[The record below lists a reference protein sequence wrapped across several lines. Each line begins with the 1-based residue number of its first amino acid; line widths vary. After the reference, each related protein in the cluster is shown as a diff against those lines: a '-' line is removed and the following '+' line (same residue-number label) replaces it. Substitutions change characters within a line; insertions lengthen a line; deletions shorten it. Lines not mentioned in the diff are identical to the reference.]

1 MADAEK
7 KKDEKAPPA
16 AAPAAEAPAKKK
28 PPVKVIGIVAGL
40 MVAEAAGVYL
50 FVGMTNGHAKSAEAK
65 VEGAEE
71 KAAQE
76 AEEIDLVDD
85 KFQNMQTGH
94 VWVWDVSIALKAKHK
109 NVEFINGQLSKR
121 SAEISEGIAQIIRR
135 AQHSQL
141 LEPELTTINR
151 QVTAY
156 LDTIIKPD
164 ETTGASRIERV
175 LIPKC
180 KGLQID

>member
-1 MADAEK
+1 MAEADK
-7 KKDEKAPPA
+7 KKDEKTPAPA
-16 AAPAAEAPAKKK
+16 AAESAKKK
-28 PPVKVIGIVAGL
+28 PPIKLIGIMAGL
-40 MVAEAAGVYL
+40 MAIEAAGVYL
-50 FVGMTNGHAKSAEAK
+50 FVGMTGGNAKSAEAK
-65 VEGAEE
+65 VEGADE

-76 AEEIDLVDD
+76 SVEIELVDD

-94 VWVWDVSIALKAKHK
+94 VWVWDIAIALKAKHR
-109 NVEFINGQLSKR
+109 NEAAISEQLEKR
-121 SAEISEGIAQIIRR
+121 SAEIREGIAQIIRR

-141 LEPELTTINR
+141 IEPDLMTINR
-151 QVTAY
+151 QVAAY

-164 ETTGASRIERV
+164 ETSGSSRIERV

>member
-1 MADAEK
+1 MAAAEK
-7 KKDEKAPPA
+7 KKDEKAPA
-16 AAPAAEAPAKKK
+16 AAASEAPAKSK
-28 PPVKVIGIVAGL
+28 PPIKLIGIVAGL
-40 MVAEAAGVYL
+40 MAIEAAGVYL
-50 FVGMTNGHAKSAEAK
+50 FVGMTGGHAKSAEAK
-65 VEGAEE
+65 IEGAEE

-76 AEEIDLVDD
+76 SVEIELVDD

-94 VWVWDVSIALKAKHK
+94 VWVWDIAIALKAKRRNEK
-109 NVEFINGQLSKR
+109 AINEQLEKR

-141 LEPELTTINR
+141 IEPELTTINR
-151 QVTAY
+151 QIAAY

-164 ETTGASRIERV
+164 ETTGLSRIERV

>member
-1 MADAEK
+1 MADSEK
-7 KKDEKAPPA
+7 KPKEEKAPA
-16 AAPAAEAPAKKK
+16 AAEAPSKKR
-28 PPVKVIGIVAGL
+28 PPIKLLGIVAGL
-40 MVAEAAGVYL
+40 MLAEGAGVYV
-50 FVGMTNGHAKSAEAK
+50 FVGMTGGHAKSAEAK

-76 AEEIDLVDD
+76 TVEIELVDD

-94 VWVWDVSIALKAKHK
+94 VWVWDVAIALKAKHRNEK
-109 NVEFINGQLSKR
+109 AINEVLEKR
-121 SAEISEGIAQIIRR
+121 SAEISEAISQIIRR

-141 LEPELTTINR
+141 IEPELTTLNR
-151 QVTAY
+151 QVAAY

-164 ETTGASRIERV
+164 DSTGASRIDRV
-175 LIPKC
+175 IIPKC

>member
-1 MADAEK
+1 MADGDK
-7 KKDEKAPPA
+7 KKEDKAPSA
-16 AAPAAEAPAKKK
+16 AQADASTKKK
-28 PPVKVIGIVAGL
+28 PPVKLIGIVAVL
-40 MVAEAAGVYL
+40 MAVEAAGVYL
-50 FVGMTNGHAKSAEAK
+50 FVGMTGGQAKSAEAH

-71 KAAQE
+71 RAAQE
-76 AEEIDLVDD
+76 MVEIELVDD

-94 VWVWDVSIALKAKHK
+94 VWVWDVAIVLKAKHK
-109 NVEFINGQLSKR
+109 NEKHITEQLAKR
-121 SAEISEGIAQIIRR
+121 SAEISEGITQILRR

-141 LEPELTTINR
+141 LEPELTTVNR
-151 QVTAY
+151 QVGAY

-164 ETTGASRIERV
+164 DSTGTSRIERV

>member
-1 MADAEK
+1 MADADK
-7 KKDEKAPPA
+7 KKEEKAPPTA
-16 AAPAAEAPAKKK
+16 QGEGTAKKK
-28 PPVKVIGIVAGL
+28 PPVKLIGVVAAL

-50 FVGMTNGHAKSAEAK
+50 FVGMTGGHAKSAEAK
-65 VEGAEE
+65 VEGAAEV
-71 KAAQE
+71 AAQE
-76 AEEIDLVDD
+76 AEEIELVDD

-94 VWVWDVSIALKAKHK
+94 VWVWDVAIALKAKHK
-109 NVEFINGQLSKR
+109 NVEAISKQLERR
-121 SAEISEGIAQIIRR
+121 SAEINEGIAQIIRR

-151 QVTAY
+151 QIAAY

-164 ETTGASRIERV
+164 DSTGASRVERV

>member
-1 MADAEK
+1 MAESDK
-7 KKDEKAPPA
+7 KKDEKAPV
-16 AAPAAEAPAKKK
+16 APAAEGSAKKG
-28 PPVKVIGIVAGL
+28 PPIKLIGIVAGL
-40 MVAEAAGVYL
+40 MLAEAAGVYI
-50 FVGMTNGHAKSAEAK
+50 FVGMTGGHAQTAEAK

-76 AEEIDLVDD
+76 TTEIELVDD

-94 VWVWDVSIALKAKHK
+94 VWVWDVAIALKAKQRNAK
-109 NVEFINGQLSKR
+109 YINEQLEKR
-121 SAEISEGIAQIIRR
+121 SAEISEGISQIIRR

-141 LEPELTTINR
+141 IEPELTTLNR
-151 QVTAY
+151 QIAAY

-164 ETTGASRIERV
+164 DSSGTSRIDRV